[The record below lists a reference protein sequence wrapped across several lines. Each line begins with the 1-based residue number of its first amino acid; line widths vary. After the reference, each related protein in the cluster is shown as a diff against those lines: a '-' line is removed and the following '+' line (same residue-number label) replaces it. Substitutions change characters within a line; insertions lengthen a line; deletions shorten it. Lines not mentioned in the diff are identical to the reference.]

1 MRCTLL
7 PHIDHPMPAV
17 QSITVEMAFDEDQLT
32 LRYSV
37 TGQMEKLVFE
47 NAQDTGRAD
56 KLWQKSCFEIFIRP
70 QGERRYD
77 EYNFASTT
85 HWAAYGFMDRRH
97 GMHDLKIVHPPHI
110 ENSRSDSRFTLDVV
124 MPDIRLPQT
133 GVDIGLSVIVE
144 DVDGAHSYWALAHPS
159 GQADFHND
167 ACFALRLPQLAFTE

>member
-17 QSITVEMAFDEDQLT
+17 QSITVDMAFDDDQLT

-37 TGQMEKLVFE
+37 TGQMDRLMFE
-47 NAQDTGRAD
+47 AERAAQRAD

-70 QGERRYD
+70 LGERRYD
-77 EYNFASTT
+77 EYNFASSS
-85 HWAAYGFMDRRH
+85 HWAAYGFTDRRH
-97 GMHDLKIVHPPHI
+97 GMHDLKVVQAPRIEQSHTNNQFILDVILPHI
-110 ENSRSDSRFTLDVV
+110 HLH
-124 MPDIRLPQT
+124 QT

-144 DVDGAHSYWALAHPS
+144 DVDGAHSYWALAHPE

-167 ACFALRLPQLAFTE
+167 ACFALRLPQLALTE